1 MKKTIQSLAAQ
12 YEEARARLLEA
23 ISKLPDSAEGVT
35 MLGRGCA
42 SVPFSLIAQTGNF
55 SARYWLTREA
65 KAELTR
71 LVESNVKVESLVK
84 AIDKVLTTGKLKDG
98 TKVPPNV
105 IEALKKAWE
114 G

>member
-1 MKKTIQSLAAQ
+1 MKKVIQSITAQ
-12 YEEARARLLEA
+12 YGEARARLLEA

-42 SVPFSLIAQTGNF
+42 SVPFSLIGKTGNL
-55 SARYWLTREA
+55 SARYWITREV

-71 LVESNVKVESLVK
+71 LVERNVKVESLVK
-84 AIDKVLTTGKLKDG
+84 AVDAVLTTGKLKDG

>member
-1 MKKTIQSLAAQ
+1 MKKTIQSIAAQ

-23 ISKLPDSAEGVT
+23 ISNLPDSAEGVT

-42 SVPFSLIAQTGNF
+42 SVPFSLIAQTGNL
-55 SARYWLTREA
+55 SARYWITRET

-71 LVESNVKVESLVK
+71 LVENSKGIESLVK
-84 AIDKVLTTGKLKDG
+84 AIEAVLITGKLKDG
-98 TKVPPNV
+98 TKMPPNV